1 MVGSPWESSN
11 VLVPAARPKMPRR
24 AYEFRQGR
32 LRRAYEFSPSASGEL
47 RNSTRTCLDAGSVFS
62 LHVRAHTRAHTQLS
76 TVWQSPHAACSSMQQ
91 RAHDLCPC
99 VHAPE
104 SCCQQPAR
112 KLRQAASDFGQP
124 LPRLGYALRCA
135 RAHRDCDWPQQ
146 VPWRA
151 YACHMHLPRRE
162 DEFSRGTEQCVG
174 ACCPPKMPLRY
185 YEFRQA
191 RQRRAY
197 EFSPSAS
204 GEILKPI
211 RTCLDAGPALHVG
224 TTCATRT
231 AQHGVA
237 SAAQHVRGCKRG
249 PTICAHACMRRSLVA
264 DSPPEKLM
272 Q

>member
-1 MVGSPWESSN
+1 MLRNRAANSPPESCGRQLLISASHCRDWDMLCVARGRIVIVIGPSKCRGELMRAICICHDERISSAGEQSN
-11 VLVPAARPKMPRR
+11 VLVPAA
-24 AYEFRQGR
+24 
-32 LRRAYEFSPSASGEL
+32 
-47 RNSTRTCLDAGSVFS
+47 
-62 LHVRAHTRAHTQLS
+62 H
-76 TVWQSPHAACSSMQQ
+76 
-91 RAHDLCPC
+91 
-99 VHAPE
+99 
-104 SCCQQPAR
+104 
-112 KLRQAASDFGQP
+112 
-124 LPRLGYALRCA
+124 
-135 RAHRDCDWPQQ
+135 
-146 VPWRA
+146 
-151 YACHMHLPRRE
+151 
-162 DEFSRGTEQCVG
+162 
-174 ACCPPKMPLRY
+174 PKMPLRD

-204 GEILKPI
+204 GEILKSI